1 MTQPSAAAAVHN
13 FSAGPAILPQSVL
26 AKAAQSVTDFEG
38 MGLSLLEISH
48 RSKQF
53 VAVMDEALAL
63 SKELLGF
70 GDGYVSLFL
79 QGGASTQ
86 FFQTA
91 ANLLPADATAH
102 YLDTGTWS
110 AKAIKEAKKY
120 GGVNVVA
127 SSKTGGYNYIPKDY
141 EVPQD
146 GPYLHVTS
154 NNTIFGTQIHDFP
167 ETSVPLVA
175 DMSSD
180 IFSRPIPVDRF
191 GLIYAGAQKN
201 MGPAGATLIIVREDM
216 LGKHGRDLP
225 SMVDY
230 QTHIAKG
237 SMFNTPPCFAV
248 YVSLL
253 TMRWVRDNGGVAA
266 MAKRNDAKA
275 ELLYG
280 EIDRNPLFEGIV
292 AAEDRSKMNA
302 CFRLADEKLKDPFDA
317 MAKEAN
323 LNGLPGHRSVGGYRA
338 SIYNAMD
345 ISSVQT
351 LVDVMQALEQKH
363 G

>member
-1 MTQPSAAAAVHN
+1 MSQPSAAVSVHN

-70 GDGYVSLFL
+70 GDDHVSLFL
-79 QGGASTQ
+79 QGGASAQ
-86 FFQTA
+86 FFQVP
-91 ANLLPADATAH
+91 ANFLADGSTAH

-110 AKAIKEAKKY
+110 AKAIKEARKY
-120 GGVNVVA
+120 GDTRVVA
-127 SSKTGGYNYIPKDY
+127 SSKDANYNYVPKGYDL
-141 EVPQD
+141 PQD
-146 GPYLHVTS
+146 GAYFHLTS
-154 NNTIFGTQIHDFP
+154 NNTIFGTQLQDFP
-167 ETSVPLVA
+167 ETPVPLVA

-180 IFSRPIPVDRF
+180 IFSRPIPTDRF

-201 MGPAGATLIIVREDM
+201 MGPAGATLVIVRKDM
-216 LGKHGRDLP
+216 LGKSGRDLP

-230 QTHIAKG
+230 ETHAAKG

-253 TMRWVRDNGGVAA
+253 TMRWVRDNGGVTA
-266 MAKRNDAKA
+266 MAERNDEKA
-275 ELLYG
+275 ALLYG
-280 EIDRNPLFEGIV
+280 EIDRNPLFRGLV
-292 AAEDRSKMNA
+292 ANEDRSKMNA
-302 CFRLADEKLKDPFDA
+302 CFALEDDGLKDTFDEMTKDA
-317 MAKEAN
+317 S

-345 ISSVQT
+345 ITSVRT
-351 LVDVMQALEQKH
+351 LVEVMQALEQRH